1 MNFINLNVRSCY
13 SLLESTIDIGSLIE
27 HATEWK
33 LDTLS
38 LVEDGNMHSAIKFYT
53 ACKKANIRPVI
64 GVSLMVKTAEAS
76 CKWTLFARNQMG
88 YRVLLKLTS
97 DYALFNLV
105 KADDV
110 LVHAENLV
118 ICVSLQDDFDVNVL
132 PSLSQVTSEFY
143 LGISS
148 TKVLQKAKSLVG
160 LELPFVFLNEVRVL
174 SEDDVPV
181 FKVLVAIKDN
191 INVGEVNVAGDIHFL
206 NNRAARLLGEQDEFL
221 AVAMENTVKIA
232 EACHVELDLGCNL
245 LPKFEVATGDEAA
258 DYLAAL
264 CMHGAGRRYGDELH
278 AVHYERLKYEL
289 DVISKMGFA
298 DYFLIVW
305 DFVKYAKNNGILVGP
320 GRGSAAGSLV
330 AYVLGITDVCPIKY
344 DLLFERF
351 LNPERIS
358 LPDIDIDFQD
368 DRRDEVIEYVKEK
381 YGDFA
386 VCQIAT
392 FGTFATRSSWRDTA
406 RVHGLKT
413 AQINAVTKHL
423 RSGMSL
429 EGNLKEHAAL
439 QEYLEAHPSQKA
451 IFMRAMHIEGFPRH
465 VSTHAAGVIISPAD
479 LRNFT
484 AITKGA
490 TNVYLSQYEAGDL
503 EAIGLLKMDFLGLR
517 NLTMIQEISALI
529 RDEIADKF
537 DINQI
542 SLTDKKTYEL
552 IASADT
558 MGIFQL
564 ESGGM
569 RAALRQILP
578 SNIEDIISALALFRP
593 GPMANIPMF
602 AARKH
607 GREQIKYYHP
617 SLEPILRNTYGIIV
631 YQEQIMQISNK
642 VAGYSL
648 GESDILRRAISKKD
662 VRVMEEEGSKF
673 IQRALRRGYA
683 RQVAEKI
690 FDLISR
696 FANYGFNRSHAASYA
711 MISYQMAYLKV
722 NYPHYF
728 MTSVLVTQMGSSKGT
743 ANAIKEA
750 RGLGIEVLPPNVNVS
765 FKGYRAKNGQ
775 IMLGFLSVKHIG
787 LEMANK
793 LIAERGKGKFTT
805 FFNFIKRVNNFLGE
819 KIIAAL
825 IDVGACDEFGYNRT
839 MLHTNVVR
847 IMDFLKYDGGLF
859 GTTFAMEEVDEN
871 EKNHLELMERE
882 YELLGFYLQTHP
894 IHLFSDLIKKNNWII
909 PSALQSGKKANI
921 VCIGFVSRVREIRDK
936 NGNLMAFLELTD
948 ELASVD
954 VVIFS
959 RDYTSDY
966 KNLINKV
973 VVIEGSVSLRNDR
986 ISLSFRQL
994 ITILM

>member
-13 SLLESTIDIGSLIE
+13 SLLESTIDIDSLIE
-27 HATEWK
+27 YATERK

-38 LVEDGNMHSAIKFYT
+38 LVEDGSMHSAIKFYT

-64 GVSLMVKTAEAS
+64 GVSLIVKTAEAS
-76 CKWTLFARNQMG
+76 CKWTLFARNQTG

-118 ICVSLQDDFDVNVL
+118 ICVSVQDDFDVNVL
-132 PSLSQVTSEFY
+132 PSLSQVIGEFY

-148 TKVLQKAKSLVG
+148 TKVLQKAKSLQN
-160 LELPFVFLNEVRVL
+160 LNFPFVFLNEVRIL

-181 FKVLVAIKDN
+181 FKVLAAIKDN
-191 INVGEVNVAGDIHFL
+191 INVSQVNIDGDIHFL
-206 NNRAARLLGEQDEFL
+206 SNRSARLLGEQDEFL
-221 AVAMENTVKIA
+221 AAAMENAVKIA
-232 EACHVELDLGCNL
+232 EVCHVELDLGCNL
-245 LPKFEVATGDEAA
+245 LPKFEVATGDSAC

-264 CMHGAGRRYGDELH
+264 CMHGAGRRYGDELR
-278 AVHYERLKYEL
+278 AAHYERLKYEL

-320 GRGSAAGSLV
+320 GRGSAAGSFV

-368 DRRDEVIEYVKEK
+368 DRRDEVIDYVKEK

-423 RSGMSL
+423 NSGMSL
-429 EGNLKEHAAL
+429 ESNLKENVAL
-439 QEYLEAHPSQKA
+439 QEYLESHPSQKS
-451 IFMRAMHIEGFPRH
+451 IFMRAMRIEGFPRH

-484 AITKGA
+484 AISKGA

-529 RDEIADKF
+529 NENDENF
-537 DINQI
+537 DINKI
-542 SLTDKKTYEL
+542 PLNDKMTYEL
-552 IASADT
+552 IASANT

-593 GPMANIPMF
+593 GPMANIGMF

-607 GREQIKYYHP
+607 GREHITYDHH

-673 IQRALRRGYA
+673 IQRALKRGYA
-683 RQVAEKI
+683 KQVAEKI
-690 FDLISR
+690 FDLILR

-722 NYPHYF
+722 NYPQYF
-728 MTSVLVTQMGSSKGT
+728 MVSVLVTQMGSSKGT
-743 ANAIKEA
+743 ANAVKEA
-750 RGLGIEVLPPNVNVS
+750 RGLGIEVLPPSVNES

-775 IMLGFLSVKHIG
+775 IRLGFLSIKHIG
-787 LEMANK
+787 LEIASK
-793 LIAERGKGKFTT
+793 LVAERSKGEFTS
-805 FFNFIKRVNNFLGE
+805 FFDFVKRVDKILGE
-819 KIIAAL
+819 KVLLAL
-825 IDVGACDEFGYNRT
+825 IDVGACDEFGFSRT
-839 MLHTNVVR
+839 MLHSNVVR

-859 GTTFAMEEVDEN
+859 GTTFEMQYVDDN
-871 EKNHLELMERE
+871 DKTHLELMERE
-882 YELLGFYLQTHP
+882 YELLGYYLQTHP
-894 IHLFSDLIKKNNWII
+894 IHLFEDLIRKNNWVI
-909 PSALQSGKKANI
+909 PSVIQADKKANV

-948 ELASVD
+948 EFALVD

-959 RDYTSDY
+959 RDYTTDY
-966 KNLINKV
+966 KNLVNKV
-973 VVIEGSVSLRNDR
+973 IVIAGSTSLRNDR
-986 ISLSFRQL
+986 VSLSFKQL